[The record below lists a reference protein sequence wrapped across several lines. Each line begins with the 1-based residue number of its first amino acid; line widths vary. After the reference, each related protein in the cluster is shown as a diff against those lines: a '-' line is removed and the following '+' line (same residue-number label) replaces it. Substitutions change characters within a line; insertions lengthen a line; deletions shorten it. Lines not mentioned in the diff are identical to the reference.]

1 MTGFPFGAIMQKP
14 FYAVFL
20 TNRNIP
26 RKKYLTLA
34 SAITDAYS
42 ISKNKDRSAYILE
55 FTDKP
60 LVLCI
65 CHPDGTMELL

>member
-1 MTGFPFGAIMQKP
+1 MQPP
-14 FYAVFL
+14 FYTVFL
-20 TNRNIP
+20 KNRNIP

-34 SAITDAYS
+34 LAITAALSLAKD
-42 ISKNKDRSAYILE
+42 KDRSAYILE

-60 LVLCI
+60 LVLCL